1 MAATSSDHCFV
12 GDAGKGVYPAVV
24 IEIPEDFARQLVD
37 REGDPGRAWLASLPV
52 VVDELLRRWRCTPTA
67 PITRGHLGI
76 ILPVQRHDGS
86 PAVLKVSFTHP
97 VNMYE
102 AHAYAVWGGRGAV
115 LLYERDDAKLAM
127 LLEQGE
133 WQTLEDLGDVD
144 QATAVTGQL
153 ARRLAVPAPPE
164 LPRLSDRAEVW
175 EHSLRENAE
184 ELGHPLSHRAFGA
197 ALATIQ
203 DLARKQPD
211 TMVHGDLHFGNVV
224 RSQREPWLAIDPFGP
239 AGDLAYDALEV
250 LKRGAAS
257 LLRADDLETELRRR
271 LAIFADAAEIERE
284 RAIRWAQVRAA
295 TGAHKSRR
303 AGKPAWIIQGHEQIA
318 ELLA

>member
-1 MAATSSDHCFV
+1 MIA
-12 GDAGKGVYPAVV
+12 
-24 IEIPEDFARQLVD
+24 IPEDFAGQLVD
-37 REGDPGRAWLASLPV
+37 REGDLGRAWLASLPGL
-52 VVDELLRRWRCTPTA
+52 VDELLVRWGCTPTA

-76 ILPVQRHDGS
+76 IVPTQRRDGS

-97 VNMYE
+97 ANMYE
-102 AHAYAVWGGRGAV
+102 PHAYAVWGGRGAV
-115 LLYERDDAKLAM
+115 LLYERDDANFAM

-153 ARRLAVPAPPE
+153 ARRLAVPAPPGI
-164 LPRLSDRAEVW
+164 PRLADLAEGW
-175 EHSLRENAE
+175 EQSLRENAE
-184 ELGHPLSHRAFGA
+184 KLGHPLSQHALGA

-224 RSQREPWLAIDPFGP
+224 RAQRELWLVIDPSGL
-239 AGDLAYDALEV
+239 AGDFASDALQV

-257 LLRADDLETELRRR
+257 LLQADDLEVELRGR
-271 LAIFADAAEIERE
+271 LAIFADATEIDRE
-284 RAIRWAQVRAA
+284 RAIRWAQAQAA
-295 TGAHKSRR
+295 MGAHHSRE
-303 AGKPAWIIQGHEQIA
+303 AGKPAWIIRGHEQIA
-318 ELLA
+318 ELLAG